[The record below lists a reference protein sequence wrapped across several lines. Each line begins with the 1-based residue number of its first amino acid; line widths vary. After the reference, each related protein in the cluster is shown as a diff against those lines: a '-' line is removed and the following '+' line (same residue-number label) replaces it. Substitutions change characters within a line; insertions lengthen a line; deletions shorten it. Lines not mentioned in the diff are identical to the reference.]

1 MAANETARIAVIICT
16 GSYHTPAPY
25 EPFRQSLERRGF
37 EAYCPQRPTCD
48 LSLLNV
54 GDVSHPDF
62 DLGPPVGGYPTDSDD
77 VEVIN
82 QLLEKLIVQEGK
94 DVIMLGHSSGGLI
107 ASQAAVPEL
116 QYTSRH
122 AKGQRGGVIGIF
134 FENGFV
140 IPVGESVHTF
150 FQPKE
155 GPIVTPPFMRF
166 HKHGAAGL
174 GTVVE
179 AHRFMFNDLETEEAA
194 KWAATLTASPI
205 NTGVLTH
212 DVYSSLPCA
221 YLVSDND
228 VTLLPQYQE
237 GMIALQTQR
246 GIAFTVYHAPTG
258 HCPHLSWTEPLVSKV
273 EEFAEQCREQCRA

>member
-1 MAANETARIAVIICT
+1 MSANETARIAVIICT

-25 EPFRQSLERRGF
+25 EPFRQSLEGRGF

-62 DLGPPVGGYPTDSDD
+62 DSGPPVEGYPTDSDD
-77 VEVIN
+77 VEVVN

-107 ASQAAVPEL
+107 ASQAAVPQL
-116 QYTSRH
+116 QYKSRH

-134 FENGFV
+134 FENAFV

-166 HKHGAAGL
+166 HVSCFSAQPFYIPTIINIWGL
-174 GTVVE
+174 
-179 AHRFMFNDLETEEAA
+179 RN
-194 KWAATLTASPI
+194 
-205 NTGVLTH
+205 
-212 DVYSSLPCA
+212 
-221 YLVSDND
+221 
-228 VTLLPQYQE
+228 
-237 GMIALQTQR
+237 
-246 GIAFTVYHAPTG
+246 
-258 HCPHLSWTEPLVSKV
+258 TEPLVWELSWKPTNSCLMTWRPRK
-273 EEFAEQCREQCRA
+273 QPNGLQH